1 MSRTHDVNEPDHRTG
16 AAEPGTGAVLD
27 AYLRELAGALG
38 GSPRATVAVIDE
50 VRDGLLEAVDSYRAH
65 GLTNRDA
72 ARAAVTEFGPPRL
85 VAGGFR
91 VEFGARQ
98 ARRTT
103 LTLLLSGPLIGLTW
117 IFGAKLGSLPPA
129 TGHLTGPWWALPVV
143 GLALLIAV
151 PTMLFTV
158 AATGRPG
165 LRFSV
170 GAHLPP
176 KAAGIACL
184 TAAAAD
190 TALLTA
196 FTLYALATPPAVAL
210 IPVTPAIAASL
221 TRLCLAVHA
230 SRRCLSAGA
239 ALTG

>member
-1 MSRTHDVNEPDHRTG
+1 MSRTHDVNAPDRPTG
-16 AAEPGTGAVLD
+16 APEPGTSAVLD
-27 AYLRELAGALG
+27 AYLRELAGALDG
-38 GSPRATVAVIDE
+38 PPRATAAVIDE
-50 VRDGLLEAVDSYRAH
+50 VRDGLLEAADSHRAH
-65 GLTNRDA
+65 GLTDRDA
-72 ARAAVTEFGPPRL
+72 ARAAITEFGAPHL
-85 VAGGFR
+85 VAAGFR
-91 VEFGARQ
+91 AEFGARQ

-103 LTLLLSGPLIGLTW
+103 LTLLLTGPLIGLTW
-117 IFGAKLGSLPPA
+117 IIGAKLGSLPPA
-129 TGHLTGPWWALPVV
+129 SGHLTGPWWTLPVV

-151 PTMLFTV
+151 PAMLFTV

-165 LRFSV
+165 LRLSI
-170 GAHLPP
+170 GAHLPL

-184 TAAAAD
+184 AAAAAD

-196 FTLYALATPPAVAL
+196 FTLYAFTAPVALAL

-221 TRLCLAVHA
+221 TRLCLAVRA

>member
-1 MSRTHDVNEPDHRTG
+1 MSRTHDVNAPNRPTG
-16 AAEPGTGAVLD
+16 APDSGISAVLD
-27 AYLRELAGALG
+27 AYLRELAGALDG
-38 GSPRATVAVIDE
+38 APRATAAVIDE
-50 VRDGLLEAVDSYRAH
+50 VRDGLLEAADSHRAH
-65 GLTNRDA
+65 GLTDQDA
-72 ARAAVTEFGPPRL
+72 ARAAITEFGPPHL
-85 VAGGFR
+85 VAAAFR

-103 LTLLLSGPLIGLTW
+103 LTLLLTGPLIGLTW
-117 IFGAKLGSLPPA
+117 IIGAKLSSLPPA
-129 TGHLTGPWWALPVV
+129 SGHLTGPWWALPVV

-151 PTMLFTV
+151 PALLFTV

-165 LRFSV
+165 LRLGV
-170 GAHLPP
+170 VAHLPP

-184 TAAAAD
+184 AAAAAD

-196 FTLYALATPPAVAL
+196 LTLYALTTPTAVAL

-221 TRLCLAVHA
+221 TRLCLAVRA